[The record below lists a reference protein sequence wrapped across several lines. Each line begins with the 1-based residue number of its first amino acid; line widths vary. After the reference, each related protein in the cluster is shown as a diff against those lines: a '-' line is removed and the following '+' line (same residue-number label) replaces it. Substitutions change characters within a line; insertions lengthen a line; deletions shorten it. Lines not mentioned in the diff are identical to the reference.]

1 MSLRARLLALAVGS
15 ALAVLL
21 LLAVPVV
28 VTVQD
33 AVEDDR
39 EQEAATLVQGVADL
53 LSTGAASV
61 EDLGAI
67 VDRGRGRR
75 GDDGVSVVLPDGSR
89 LGEPREGCTTAA
101 AAPDQ
106 QDADGELLPISP
118 VTTTGVG
125 GGTLVAVAAQTP
137 GGVATVCSLVE
148 DDEVREEVVERLGP
162 LGLGGAAVLVVVAGL
177 ALLVARRVARHL
189 EDAASTAD
197 RLAAGDLDARAVPAG
212 PPEVRSVAI
221 ALNGLAARID
231 ELLTLERETV
241 ADLSHRLRTPLTAVR
256 LDVEALPGS
265 PAKDELD
272 EHVAQLE
279 RTLTAVIQAAAG
291 LSARGRCRR
300 ATPVTWCATGSPS
313 GRRCSRTRAARCPWS
328 STSARPGRSSEPRA
342 RTSSPRWTRCWR
354 TPSRTPTRASPSA
367 SGSLRTP
374 TAGCASRCETRVPA
388 YLPRLW
394 PAAAATAVRRGSA
407 STSPAG
413 APRRPV
419 AGSSSTA
426 MRRGTSCGWCWAGPD
441 PAPAHLL
448 MCI

>member
-21 LLAVPVV
+21 LLAVPVM

-75 GDDGVSVVLPDGSR
+75 GDDGVSVVLADGSR

-106 QDADGELLPISP
+106 QDVDGELLPVSP
-118 VTTTGVG
+118 VTTTGVRE
-125 GGTLVAVAAQTP
+125 GTLVAVAAETP

-148 DDEVREEVVERLGP
+148 DDEVREEILERLGP

-265 PAKDELD
+265 AAKDELD

-279 RTLTAVIQAAAG
+279 RTLTAVIQAARRPQREGAMPSCDARDVVRDRFAFWSPLLEDQGREVSLVIDVSATGALVRASRDDLVAALDALLENAVAHTDEGVPVSVGVSERPDGGVRVEVRDQGAG
-291 LSARGRCRR
+291 VPPDALVRGRSDRGSSGLGLDIARG
-300 ATPVTWCATGSPS
+300 CA
-313 GRRCSRTRAARCPWS
+313 
-328 STSARPGRSSEPRA
+328 E
-342 RTSSPRWTRCWR
+342 
-354 TPSRTPTRASPSA
+354 A
-367 SGSLRTP
+367 SGGRLELDRDAP
-374 TAGCASRCETRVPA
+374 WHVVRLVLGPA
-388 YLPRLW
+388 
-394 PAAAATAVRRGSA
+394 
-407 STSPAG
+407 
-413 APRRPV
+413 
-419 AGSSSTA
+419 
-426 MRRGTSCGWCWAGPD
+426 
-441 PAPAHLL
+441 
-448 MCI
+448 